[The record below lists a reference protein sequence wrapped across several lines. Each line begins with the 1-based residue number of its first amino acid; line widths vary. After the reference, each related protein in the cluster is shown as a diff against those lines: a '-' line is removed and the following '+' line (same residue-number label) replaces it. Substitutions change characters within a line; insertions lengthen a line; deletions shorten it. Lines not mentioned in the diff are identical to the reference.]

1 MIRKT
6 AISVLLFLIS
16 VNLCACFSKEPTPED
31 VIEKLETAFNTSNV
45 DMMLE
50 CYEPSIQNMYKGMME
65 IGGQLMGGVDMAT
78 VVSGLG
84 GFADVFGKDLGMEMP
99 TIRLV
104 INSKKQISENRVS
117 LNVTQYYDYKD
128 MSVPEDV
135 EKEIT
140 SDIPMEK
147 IDGKWYI
154 AAN

>member
-1 MIRKT
+1 MIRKI
-6 AISVLLFLIS
+6 AVSVLLFLIS
-16 VNLCACFSKEPTPED
+16 INLCACFSKEPTPED
-31 VIEKLETAFNTSNV
+31 IIKKLETAFNTSNV

-99 TIRLV
+99 KIRLV
-104 INSKKQISENRVS
+104 VNSKKQISENRVS
-117 LNVTQYYDYKD
+117 LNVTQYYDYMD